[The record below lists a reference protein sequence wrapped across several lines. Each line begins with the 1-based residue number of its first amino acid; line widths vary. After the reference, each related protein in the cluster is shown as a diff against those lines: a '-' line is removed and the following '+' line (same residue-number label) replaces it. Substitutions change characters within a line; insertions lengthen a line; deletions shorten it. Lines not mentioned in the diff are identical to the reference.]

1 MRDGIFL
8 RFVIRW
14 VVSTVAVA
22 VTTWLLQ
29 PHIRIEGAEYL
40 STVILVG
47 LVLGLLNALVRPI
60 IIFLTLPATLVTF
73 GLFLIVI
80 NAGMLWLTDLLGA
93 RVRDREF
100 RVGAAW
106 GVAHQPREHD
116 LVRRAQRLSYDSSAS
131 AFFTNSSV
139 VVAPVALA
147 RATARRASCSLKPS
161 ERVSALIASS
171 SCVVTG
177 ASVGSPRSGI

>member
-1 MRDGIFL
+1 MLLFYSLLGRKQLWALGLGHEALRASERGKREVRLTRRALIHYSKVMRDGILL

-14 VVSTVAVA
+14 VVSTAAVA

-80 NAGMLWLTDLLGA
+80 NAGMLWLTDLLIPAFVIENFGWALLGA
-93 RVRDREF
+93 LLIS
-100 RVGAAW
+100 
-106 GVAHQPREHD
+106 
-116 LVRRAQRLSYDSSAS
+116 LVSMILYA
-131 AFFTNSSV
+131 V
-139 VVAPVALA
+139 
-147 RATARRASCSLKPS
+147 LK
-161 ERVSALIASS
+161 
-171 SCVVTG
+171 G
-177 ASVGSPRSGI
+177 

>member
-14 VVSTVAVA
+14 VISTVAVA

-60 IIFLTLPATLVTF
+60 VIFLTLPATLVTF

-80 NAGMLWLTDLLGA
+80 NAGMLWLTDLLIPAFVIENFGWALLGA
-93 RVRDREF
+93 LLIS
-100 RVGAAW
+100 
-106 GVAHQPREHD
+106 
-116 LVRRAQRLSYDSSAS
+116 LVSMILYA
-131 AFFTNSSV
+131 V
-139 VVAPVALA
+139 
-147 RATARRASCSLKPS
+147 LK
-161 ERVSALIASS
+161 
-171 SCVVTG
+171 G
-177 ASVGSPRSGI
+177 

>member
-1 MRDGIFL
+1 MRDGILL

-14 VVSTVAVA
+14 VVSTAAVA

-60 IIFLTLPATLVTF
+60 VIFLTLPATLVTF

-80 NAGMLWLTDLLGA
+80 NAGMLWLADLLVPAFVIEGFGWALLGA
-93 RVRDREF
+93 LLISIVSMILY
-100 RVGAAW
+100 AI
-106 GVAHQPREHD
+106 
-116 LVRRAQRLSYDSSAS
+116 
-131 AFFTNSSV
+131 
-139 VVAPVALA
+139 
-147 RATARRASCSLKPS
+147 LKS
-161 ERVSALIASS
+161 
-171 SCVVTG
+171 
-177 ASVGSPRSGI
+177 